1 MAFFLM
7 GKKKE
12 KKKLG
17 IYVHIPF
24 CKSKCEYC
32 DFYSIG
38 GGRDKRLTD
47 DYLQTL
53 ADHIKETGALAP
65 DYRVDTVYFGGGTPS
80 FFGAENLEKILDEI
94 HRHFRLTSDAEI
106 TAEANPDSVTLSGL
120 RRMLRAGFNRLSIG
134 VQSDDDEMLKKLGRP
149 HNFQQAKQAME
160 LARKAG
166 FANISLDLMYGLPNQ
181 TVSQWK
187 ETVLN
192 IISLRPEHISC
203 YGLKVEENTPL
214 WSYKDCANL
223 PSDDAQAQ
231 MYLEAVKILEEYGYE
246 QYEISNFAKKGFHS
260 RHNMKYW
267 TGEEYLGFGPNAA
280 SDFGGRRFTI
290 IRDLKRYISGIANEQ
305 AVLDENEEIPMRE
318 RAGEYIMLR
327 LRTAQG
333 ICREEY
339 EKQYLLPF
347 RPLEEEL
354 RHYADNGLAKQ
365 VGKRWR
371 LTPSGWLLS
380 NQIILQLLE
389 IQSEAGTLSKKTK
402 E

>member
-223 PSDDAQAQ
+223 PSDDVQAQ
-231 MYLEAVKILEEYGYE
+231 MYLEAVKLLEEYGYE

-389 IQSEAGTLSKKTK
+389 IQSNAGTLSKKNK

>member
-7 GKKKE
+7 GKRKE

-94 HRHFRLTSDAEI
+94 HRHFRLTSNAEI

-214 WSYKDCANL
+214 WSYKNCANL

-231 MYLEAVKILEEYGYE
+231 MYLEAVKLLEEYGYE

-389 IQSEAGTLSKKTK
+389 IQSEAGNLSKKTK